1 MQANAEAQATQEAEA
16 EGLVLIRKLR
26 EAEDLIAALSK
37 AVSWGYVRAGNAYA
51 KSAPPKPRVPAID
64 IPPVAAQLGD

>member
-1 MQANAEAQATQEAEA
+1 MQANAEAQETDP
-16 EGLVLIRKLR
+16 GWSPSL
-26 EAEDLIAALSK
+26 EAEDPRDELIAALSK